1 MQLKNKKIFI
11 SGGSGVIGREIV
23 PLLIEEGAELM
34 VGDLQFKPN
43 EFSSKIHYRQGDLN
57 YLSQKE
63 IDLFNPEIFIHLA
76 ATFERSTESYEHW
89 EENFWHNIR
98 LSHHLMSLIRNVP
111 NIKRVVNA
119 SSYLIYDKSLYQ
131 FKKSKNKPIKL
142 KESDPINPRNLTGLA
157 KLAHE
162 IEHDFLALFKS
173 EKFTSIS
180 ARIYRGYGK
189 NSRDVISRWVRDL
202 INNKEI
208 TVYNKE
214 GIFDYMY
221 AEDTAKG
228 LIHLSKIKNT
238 GVVNLGTGRSRKVE
252 DIIDI
257 LKIYFPE
264 LKAKYINKPGEF
276 IEASEADT
284 TKLKQ
289 IIGWLPERFL
299 EDTIP
304 ELIDFEKKLIKS
316 EISYG
321 NVLIT
326 SASKKIPL
334 IQSVNESVSKV
345 NDKIK
350 VFSGDIDN
358 NCLAKFF
365 TDDFLLMPRLEK
377 IKITDLISLCK
388 EREISLII
396 PTRDGELEFFAKN
409 KKILFKNNINVMVSD
424 EHSIINCIDK
434 LKFSQIDSIK
444 EYTIPTFEKIEL
456 TNFNKFVV
464 KERFGAGSFSIGVNL
479 SRNDAIRHSMTLNHP
494 IFQPYIVGKE
504 ISVDAYVDKNKNVKG
519 LIMRRRNYIINGESQ
534 ITTTFNNASLEK
546 KFANIIKKLNLYGHV
561 ILQAFIDENNKI
573 YLIECNARFG
583 GASTL
588 SIKSGLD
595 SFYWTYLEAH
605 NIDISNYSFIKSNET
620 IKQIRYPRDLYI

>member
-34 VGDLQFKPN
+34 VGDLQFMPK

-63 IDLFNPEIFIHLA
+63 INLFNPEIFIHLA

-131 FKKSKNKPIKL
+131 FKESKNKPIKL

-173 EKFTSIS
+173 DKFTSIS

-409 KKILFKNNINVMVSD
+409 KKILFKNNIHVMVSD

-444 EYTIPTFEKIEL
+444 EYAIPTFEKIEL

-479 SRNDAIRHSMTLNHP
+479 SRNDAIRHSMTLNYP

>member
-11 SGGSGVIGREIV
+11 SGGAGVIGREIV
-23 PLLIEEGAELM
+23 PLLLDEGAELM
-34 VGDLQFKPN
+34 VGDLQFIPN

-63 IDLFNPEIFIHLA
+63 INLFNPEIFIHLA
-76 ATFERSTESYEHW
+76 ATFERSTESYDHW

-98 LSHHLMSLIRNVP
+98 LSHHLMTLIRNVP

-131 FKKSKNKPIKL
+131 FKEPKTTPIKL
-142 KESDPINPRNLTGLA
+142 KEIDPINPRNLTGLA

-162 IEHDFLALFKS
+162 IELDFLALFKS

-189 NSRDVISRWVRDL
+189 NSKDVISRWVRDL

-208 TVYNKE
+208 TIYNQE

-228 LIHLSKIKNT
+228 LIHLSKITNT
-238 GVVNLGTGRSRKVE
+238 GVVNLGTGRSRKVK

-264 LKAKYINKPGEF
+264 LKAKYINKPKEL

-284 TKLKQ
+284 TKLKK
-289 IIGWLPERFL
+289 IISWLPERFL

-316 EISYG
+316 ERFYG

-334 IQSVNESVSKV
+334 IQSVNESVSKI
-345 NDKIK
+345 NNKIK
-350 VFSGDIDN
+350 VFSGDVDN

-365 TDDFLLMPRLEK
+365 TDDFLLMPRLENIK
-377 IKITDLISLCK
+377 IKDIISLCR
-388 EREISLII
+388 ERDISLII

-409 KKILFKNNINVMVSD
+409 KKILSENNIHVMVSD
-424 EHSIINCIDK
+424 EDSIVNCIDK

-464 KERFGAGSFSIGVNL
+464 KERFGAGSLSIGVNL
-479 SRNDAIRHSMTLNHP
+479 SRNKAIMHSMTLNHP

-504 ISVDAYVDKNKNVKG
+504 ISVDAYIDKNKNVKG
-519 LIMRRRNYIINGESQ
+519 LIMRRRNHIIRGESQ
-534 ITTTFNNASLEK
+534 ITTTFNNVSLEK

-561 ILQAFIDENNKI
+561 ILQAFINEDDKI

-620 IKQIRYPRDLYI
+620 IKQIRYPGDLYI

>member
-11 SGGSGVIGREIV
+11 SGGAGVIGREIV
-23 PLLIEEGAELM
+23 PLLLDEGAELM
-34 VGDLQFKPN
+34 VGDLQFIPN

-63 IDLFNPEIFIHLA
+63 INLFNPEIFIHLA
-76 ATFERSTESYEHW
+76 ATFERSTESYDHW

-98 LSHHLMSLIRNVP
+98 LSHHLMTLIRNVP

-131 FKKSKNKPIKL
+131 FKEPKTTPIKL
-142 KESDPINPRNLTGLA
+142 KEIDPINPRNLTGLA

-189 NSRDVISRWVRDL
+189 NSKDVISRWVRDL

-208 TVYNKE
+208 TIYNQE

-228 LIHLSKIKNT
+228 LIHLSKITNT
-238 GVVNLGTGRSRKVE
+238 GVVNLGTGRSRKVK

-264 LKAKYINKPGEF
+264 LKAKYINKPKEL

-284 TKLKQ
+284 TKLKK
-289 IIGWLPERFL
+289 IISWLPERFL

-316 EISYG
+316 ERFYG

-334 IQSVNESVSKV
+334 IQSVNESVSKI
-345 NDKIK
+345 NNKIK
-350 VFSGDIDN
+350 VFSGDVDN

-365 TDDFLLMPRLEK
+365 TDDFLLMPRLENIK
-377 IKITDLISLCK
+377 IKDIISLCR
-388 EREISLII
+388 ERDISLII

-409 KKILFKNNINVMVSD
+409 KKILSENNIHVMVSD
-424 EHSIINCIDK
+424 EDSIVNCIDK

-464 KERFGAGSFSIGVNL
+464 KERFGAGSLSIGVNL
-479 SRNDAIRHSMTLNHP
+479 SRNKAIMHSMTLNHP

-504 ISVDAYVDKNKNVKG
+504 ISVDAYIDKNKNVKG
-519 LIMRRRNYIINGESQ
+519 LIMRRRNHIIRGESQ
-534 ITTTFNNASLEK
+534 ITTTFNNVSLEK

-561 ILQAFIDENNKI
+561 ILQAFINEDDKI

>member
-98 LSHHLMSLIRNVP
+98 LSHHLMTLIRNVP

-131 FKKSKNKPIKL
+131 FNESRTTPKKLI
-142 KESDPINPRNLTGLA
+142 ETDPINPRNLTGLA

-189 NSRDVISRWVRDL
+189 NSRDVISRWIRDL

-208 TVYNKE
+208 TIYNQE
-214 GIFDYMY
+214 GIFDYMH

-228 LIHLSKIKNT
+228 LIRLSKIT
-238 GVVNLGTGRSRKVE
+238 DHGIVNLGTGRSRKVK

-304 ELIDFEKKLIKS
+304 ELIDFEKNLIKS
-316 EISYG
+316 ERTYG

-334 IQSVNESVSKV
+334 IQTVNESVSKV
-345 NDKIK
+345 NNKIK
-350 VFSGDIDN
+350 VFSGDLDN

-377 IKITDLISLCK
+377 IKIKDLISLCR
-388 EREISLII
+388 ERKISLII

-409 KKILFKNNINVMVSD
+409 KKTLYKNNIHVMVSD
-424 EHSIINCIDK
+424 ENSINNCIDK
-434 LKFSQIDSIK
+434 FKFSQIDSIR

-456 TNFNKFVV
+456 SDFDKFVV
-464 KERFGAGSFSIGVNL
+464 KERFGAGSLSIGINL
-479 SRNDAIRHSMTLNHP
+479 NKKEAIKHSMKLNYP
-494 IFQPYIVGKE
+494 IFQPYIAGKE
-504 ISVDAYVDKNKNVKG
+504 ISIDAYIDKNKNVKG
-519 LIMRRRNYIINGESQ
+519 LIMRRRDCILNGESQ
-534 ITTTFNNASLEK
+534 ITTTLNNESLEK
-546 KFANIIKKLNLYGHV
+546 KFTYIIKKLNLYGHI

-588 SIKSGLD
+588 SIKAGLD
-595 SFYWTYLEAH
+595 SFYWLYLESQ
-605 NIDISNYSFIKSNET
+605 NIDITKYPFIKSKET
-620 IKQIRYPRDLYI
+620 IKQIRYPKDLYI

>member
-11 SGGSGVIGREIV
+11 SGGAGVIGREIV
-23 PLLIEEGAELM
+23 PLLLDEGAELM
-34 VGDLQFKPN
+34 VGDLQFIPN

-63 IDLFNPEIFIHLA
+63 INLFNPEIFIHLA
-76 ATFERSTESYEHW
+76 ATFERSTESYDHW

-98 LSHHLMSLIRNVP
+98 LSHHLMTLIRNVP

-131 FKKSKNKPIKL
+131 FKEPKTTPIKL
-142 KESDPINPRNLTGLA
+142 KEIDPINPRNLTGLA

-162 IEHDFLALFKS
+162 IELDFLALFKS

-189 NSRDVISRWVRDL
+189 NSKDVISRWVRDL

-208 TVYNKE
+208 TIYNQE

-228 LIHLSKIKNT
+228 LIHLSKITNT
-238 GVVNLGTGRSRKVE
+238 GVVNLGTGRSRKVK

-264 LKAKYINKPGEF
+264 LKAKYINKPKEL

-284 TKLKQ
+284 TKLKK
-289 IIGWLPERFL
+289 IISWLPERFL

-316 EISYG
+316 ERFYG

-334 IQSVNESVSKV
+334 IQSVNESVSKI
-345 NDKIK
+345 NNKIK
-350 VFSGDIDN
+350 VFSGDVDN

-365 TDDFLLMPRLEK
+365 TDDFLLMPRLENIK
-377 IKITDLISLCK
+377 IKDIISLCR
-388 EREISLII
+388 ERDISLII

-409 KKILFKNNINVMVSD
+409 KKILSENNIHVMVSD
-424 EHSIINCIDK
+424 EDSIVNCIDK

-464 KERFGAGSFSIGVNL
+464 KERFGAGSLSIGVNL
-479 SRNDAIRHSMTLNHP
+479 SRNKAIMHSMTLNHP

-504 ISVDAYVDKNKNVKG
+504 ISVDAYIDKNKNVKG
-519 LIMRRRNYIINGESQ
+519 LIMRRRNHIIRGESQ
-534 ITTTFNNASLEK
+534 ITTTFNNVSLEK

-561 ILQAFIDENNKI
+561 ILQAFINEDDKI